1 MRIEVSDPRLV
12 ENLRTYLQR
21 HGCPSERRSEDTF
34 EVRVA
39 WSPEGMLTEAQQRA
53 RVFAHLREWCMDH
66 PGVKANVH
74 A

>member
-12 ENLRTYLQR
+12 EKLRTYLQR
-21 HGCPSERRSEDTF
+21 HGCPSELMTEDTF

-39 WSPEGMLTEAQQRA
+39 WSPEGALTDGQIRA
-53 RVFAHLREWCMDH
+53 KVFGHLRDWCVDH